1 MQNIMLLFVT
11 ARSFRIISINQKTGD
26 LGMNSYYLPDANF
39 SVEDS
44 EIYRSDLLA
53 QIFILMQK

>member
-1 MQNIMLLFVT
+1 
-11 ARSFRIISINQKTGD
+11 
-26 LGMNSYYLPDANF
+26 MNSYYLPDANF